1 MGYLVEFGLLQNRI
15 IAGDSEINN
24 HCNKDQTQFRTIK
37 IANNI
42 KISTNLYLKCQTL
55 LFV

>member
-55 LFV
+55 LVV